1 MTARMTPNP
10 NPSPE
15 LRVAALN
22 DIARVVVKAIEAG
35 SCADIW
41 SSEMLPALNR
51 FAALSPQTL
60 PAPGEVEQRA
70 RKVLADTRIAAGSL
84 FGGCPDDVAVSAMLA
99 FAIATQPAMSQGG
112 EVTQK
117 DRDAAGLCDPA
128 NRVDYKEGKRDDSI
142 IVQTLVRHRLAA
154 LATVAA
160 ANDEGVALRAA
171 EALLPY
177 TSHAIGC
184 AIYQQTWANG
194 APKCNCGIEEARAA
208 IRHLSQG
215 GIS

>member
-1 MTARMTPNP
+1 MIDRMTPNP

-60 PAPGEVEQRA
+60 PAPGEVHEFAGMTAGEAIEATRGNDTLMRDLSFAYVAAKNMPGIASVIDRA
-70 RKVLADTRIAAGSL
+70 R
-84 FGGCPDDVAVSAMLA
+84 
-99 FAIATQPAMSQGG
+99 
-112 EVTQK
+112 E
-117 DRDAAGLCDPA
+117 
-128 NRVDYKEGKRDDSI
+128 
-142 IVQTLVRHRLAA
+142 A

-160 ANDEGVALRAA
+160 ANDEAFARGVEAA
-171 EALLPY
+171 AKVAERWMSPSAELTAPNLP
-177 TSHAIGC
+177 
-184 AIYQQTWANG
+184 
-194 APKCNCGIEEARAA
+194 AA
-208 IRHLSQG
+208 IRLLSQG
-215 GIS
+215 GGKA